1 MKDQQAQPWHEADEK
16 KVHKPHG
23 GAPLG
28 THSLTGG
35 GVSVGMPPKADD
47 VASGDGI
54 AERGDGA
61 AERGDAQRGVQPDQP
76 DPLAEPRAG
85 SMKR

>member
-1 MKDQQAQPWHEADEK
+1 MDDNKPEPWHAADEK
-16 KVHKPHG
+16 PLNKPHR

-47 VASGDGI
+47 VAPGDGI
-54 AERGDGA
+54 AERGDPA
-61 AERGDAQRGVQPDQP
+61 AERGEDRGPQLDKP

-85 SMKR
+85 TMKR